1 MKHRDSWNTQ
11 KMWDTSMGI
20 PVRKRVCERLDFNWG
35 IDIYKYETIRVQNLN
50 IPHWSCPCK
59 NVIGMISL
67 TISRCQEFFC
77 INFSVRNKLDACSKC
92 WKFMMQVLFWG
103 SFLSQHFSKKFP
115 YSSDPRI
122 KKIIWKIHLQ
132 KTTAACFMMKNFN
145 ETHQDIKRTK
155 EGCTRIWQCLTFP
168 DSSSWT
174 NTNGSG
180 TTRKAGRGKEKNEWW
195 RPFPAEEG
203 SVWQPGHP
211 HLPKPYQLQV
221 VLLGGTTCTDVQLWT
236 EPRTKDR
243 EAQLESSGCFD
254 VTVHLVTWSI
264 PQVFSS
270 AWHVIKNVSGKIKF

>member
-1 MKHRDSWNTQ
+1 MS
-11 KMWDTSMGI
+11 GI
-20 PVRKRVCERLDFNWG
+20 PFVLTFQSEINLMPVLNAENLWC
-35 IDIYKYETIRVQNLN
+35 KYFFGEVFF
-50 IPHWSCPCK
+50 HS
-59 NVIGMISL
+59 ISPRNSHTL
-67 TISRCQEFFC
+67 QTQG
-77 INFSVRNKLDACSKC
+77 SVL
-92 WKFMMQVLFWG
+92 
-103 SFLSQHFSKKFP
+103 
-115 YSSDPRI
+115 RI
-122 KKIIWKIHLQ
+122 WTIHLQ
-132 KTTAACFMMKNFN
+132 KTAAACFMMKNFN
-145 ETHQDIKRTK
+145 ETHQDIKRTRG
-155 EGCTRIWQCLTFP
+155 GCTRIWQCLTFP

-195 RPFPAEEG
+195 RPFPAEER

-264 PQVFSS
+264 PKVFSS